1 MAAYFTAAK
10 LMRGFHLPSLYIGL
24 EYTVTNNLSLAEKFT
39 REALQI
45 APQDPNVLHELGV
58 ILYIKGDLDAA
69 EKYLLMSMEKLDE
82 LQSEVPSQKW
92 QPLLNNLAHVYRAT
106 GKYEEAV
113 QLHERALKLNPNSAS
128 TYSSLGL
135 VHCYLFNWS
144 EAISYFHRA
153 LSLRR
158 EDAFTVAMLKLALEK
173 ALAAG
178 DCTNVVATFEAVTLN
193 ELRYGFKSFD
203 FKISRRLG
211 FSQDLFH
218 QKNPR
223 RKKRTQK
230 HITKFSLEIALYPY
244 GL

>member
-1 MAAYFTAAK
+1 
-10 LMRGFHLPSLYIGL
+10 MRGFHLPSLYIGL

-211 FSQDLFH
+211 FSQDLCH
-218 QKNPR
+218 QKIPAEKKEPR
-223 RKKRTQK
+223 ST
-230 HITKFSLEIALYPY
+230 
-244 GL
+244 